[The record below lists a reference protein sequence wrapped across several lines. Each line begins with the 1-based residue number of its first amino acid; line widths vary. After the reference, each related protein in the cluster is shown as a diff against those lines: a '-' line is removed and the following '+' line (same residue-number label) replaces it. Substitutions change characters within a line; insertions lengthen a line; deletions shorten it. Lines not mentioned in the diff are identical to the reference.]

1 MAMQGPTGRRAML
14 TRVGCLL
21 CFVRRVLQH
30 FNRNRGLLLAGGVGY
45 NILLSIIPLF
55 AVLAV
60 TLSKVVSEEHLL
72 EVIALQAR
80 LLTPDRSELLVETL
94 RSLLEQRQLIGW
106 VGFGVML
113 FFSSLAF
120 RMLDDA
126 VAIIFQR
133 HRRTASRRLWVAA
146 LLPYVYVAVLGV
158 ALLGLTGLVAFF
170 NTMGRLDLSLLG
182 MHLPLSG
189 AAVFGLWASSFFGVA
204 LLFASIYKV
213 LPVVPVHIGRALI
226 GGLVAAALWEL
237 IRLALVW
244 WFAKV
249 SMVNLVYG
257 SLGTVVVLLLY
268 LEAAAVILLLGAQ
281 VIAELERSAEAGLP
295 WYQEPDRSQSASA
308 NSCDSC
314 NSHIGVGFA
323 TAPSDPSEADTD
335 AEQRPSRP
343 LEEAQATR
351 MGSSDRHSRHRRA

>member
-1 MAMQGPTGRRAML
+1 MAMQGPGGARSVLTGVR
-14 TRVGCLL
+14 CLL
-21 CFVRRVLQH
+21 CFAGRVLRH
-30 FNRNRGLLLAGGVGY
+30 FSRHRGLLLAGGVGY

-60 TLSKVVSEEHLL
+60 TLSQVVSQERLL
-72 EVIALQAR
+72 EVIELQAR
-80 LLTPDRSELLVETL
+80 LLTPGRSELIVDTL
-94 RSLLEQRQLIGW
+94 RSLLAQRQLIGW

-133 HRRTASRRLWVAA
+133 HRRTASRRVWVAA

-158 ALLGLTGLVAFF
+158 ALLGLTGLVALF

-182 MHLPLSG
+182 VHLPLSA
-189 AAVFGLWASSFFGVA
+189 AAVFGLWASSFFGIA
-204 LLFASIYKV
+204 LLFASIYKI
-213 LPVVPVHIGRALI
+213 LPVVPIDTGRALV

-237 IRLALVW
+237 IRFTLVW

-249 SMVNLVYG
+249 SVVNLVYG

-268 LEAAAVILLLGAQ
+268 LEAAAAILLLGAQ

-295 WYQEPDRSQSASA
+295 WYQEPDLVDPSTETA
-308 NSCDSC
+308 CP
-314 NSHIGVGFA
+314 GVAFGA
-323 TAPSDPSEADTD
+323 APRDPGPDAAHRPSD
-335 AEQRPSRP
+335 RP
-343 LEEAQATR
+343 
-351 MGSSDRHSRHRRA
+351 

>member
-1 MAMQGPTGRRAML
+1 MMAIQGPGGASSILAGVR
-14 TRVGCLL
+14 CLL
-21 CFVRRVLQH
+21 CFAGRVLRH
-30 FNRNRGLLLAGGVGY
+30 FSRNRGLLLAGGVGY

-60 TLSKVVSEEHLL
+60 TLSQVVSQERLL

-80 LLTPDRSELLVETL
+80 LLTPGRSELLIETL
-94 RSLLEQRQLIGW
+94 RSLLAQRQLIGW

-133 HRRTASRRLWVAA
+133 HRRSGSRRLWVAV

-158 ALLGLTGLVAFF
+158 ALLGLTGLVALF

-182 MHLPLSG
+182 MHLPLSA
-189 AAVFGLWASSFFGVA
+189 AAVFGLWASSFFGIA
-204 LLFASIYKV
+204 LLFASIYKI
-213 LPVVPVHIGRALI
+213 LPVVPIDTGRALV

-237 IRLALVW
+237 IRLGLVW

-249 SMVNLVYG
+249 SVVNLVYG

-268 LEAAAVILLLGAQ
+268 LEAAAAILLLGAQ

-295 WYQEPDRSQSASA
+295 WYQEPDPTDPSSETACPGVALGAAPWDPASA
-308 NSCDSC
+308 
-314 NSHIGVGFA
+314 A
-323 TAPSDPSEADTD
+323 AEPPSE
-335 AEQRPSRP
+335 RS
-343 LEEAQATR
+343 
-351 MGSSDRHSRHRRA
+351 

>member
-1 MAMQGPTGRRAML
+1 MCLEHSAISPNGERNDSYADVDRNKIAPGPETAAALAMAMIPSGIDR
-14 TRVGCLL
+14 LL
-21 CFVRRVLQH
+21 CFARRVLRH
-30 FNRNRGLLLAGGVGY
+30 FSRHRGLLLAGGVGY

-60 TLSKVVSEEHLL
+60 TLSRVVSEERLL

-80 LLTPDRSELLVETL
+80 LLTPGRSELLIETL
-94 RSLLEQRQLIGW
+94 RSLLDQRQMIGW

-133 HRRTASRRLWVAA
+133 HRRSASRRLWVAA

-158 ALLGLTGLVAFF
+158 ALLGLTGLVALF
-170 NTMGRLDLSLLG
+170 NTMGRLDLSLFG
-182 MHLPLSG
+182 VHLPLSA
-189 AAVFGLWASSFFGVA
+189 AAVFGLWASSFFGIA

-213 LPVVPVHIGRALI
+213 LPVVPIHTGRALI

-244 WFAKV
+244 WFSQV

-268 LEAAAVILLLGAQ
+268 LEAAAAVLLLGAQ

-295 WYQEPDRSQSASA
+295 WYREPEALDPTAENACTRAALPAAS
-308 NSCDSC
+308 N
-314 NSHIGVGFA
+314 
-323 TAPSDPSEADTD
+323 D
-335 AEQRPSRP
+335 AGESVSRP
-343 LEEAQATR
+343 PP
-351 MGSSDRHSRHRRA
+351 GPH

>member
-1 MAMQGPTGRRAML
+1 MAMQGLGGARSLMAQI
-14 TRVGCLL
+14 GCLW
-21 CFVRRVLQH
+21 CFVRRVLRH
-30 FNRNRGLLLAGGVGY
+30 FSLNRGLLLAGGVGY

-60 TLSKVVSEEHLL
+60 TLSKIVSEERLL

-80 LLTPDRSELLVETL
+80 LLTPGRSQLLIETL
-94 RSLLEQRQLIGW
+94 RSLLDQRQLIGW

-113 FFSSLAF
+113 FFSTLAF

-126 VAIIFQR
+126 VAIIFQH
-133 HRRTASRRLWVAA
+133 HRSSASRRLWVAA

-158 ALLGLTGLVAFF
+158 ALLGLTGLVALF
-170 NTMGRLDLSLLG
+170 NTLGRLDLSLLG
-182 MHLPLSG
+182 VHIPLSA

-204 LLFASIYKV
+204 LLFASIYKI
-213 LPVVPVHIGRALI
+213 LPVAPVHTGRALV

-244 WFAKV
+244 WFSKV

-268 LEAAAVILLLGAQ
+268 LEAAAAILLLGAQ

-295 WYQEPDRSQSASA
+295 WHQEPDRAGPGSDHF
-308 NSCDSC
+308 CT
-314 NSHIGVGFA
+314 A
-323 TAPSDPSEADTD
+323 TEAGCGSLTPDRTGAPPPSE
-335 AEQRPSRP
+335 R
-343 LEEAQATR
+343 L
-351 MGSSDRHSRHRRA
+351 

>member
-1 MAMQGPTGRRAML
+1 MRTQGPDGSGASLIGMGR
-14 TRVGCLL
+14 LL
-21 CFVRRVLQH
+21 CFVRRVLRH
-30 FNRNRGLLLAGGVGY
+30 FSDNRGMLLAGGVGY

-60 TLSKVVSEEHLL
+60 TLSHIVSEERLL

-80 LLTPDRSELLVETL
+80 LLTPGRSELLTETL
-94 RSLLEQRQLIGW
+94 RSLLAQRQLIGW

-182 MHLPLSG
+182 MHLPLTA

-213 LPVVPVHIGRALI
+213 LPVVPIHSGRALV

-244 WFAKV
+244 WFSQV

-268 LEAAAVILLLGAQ
+268 LEAAAAVLLLGAQ

-295 WYQEPDRSQSASA
+295 WYQDPDMDDPLSQPACTEAVLAAHPTNPQQIADAPPAEPHR
-308 NSCDSC
+308 
-314 NSHIGVGFA
+314 
-323 TAPSDPSEADTD
+323 APK
-335 AEQRPSRP
+335 
-343 LEEAQATR
+343 
-351 MGSSDRHSRHRRA
+351 

>member
-1 MAMQGPTGRRAML
+1 MTMQALSGTNASLIGIGR
-14 TRVGCLL
+14 LL
-21 CFVRRVLQH
+21 CFVHRVLRH
-30 FNRNRGLLLAGGVGY
+30 FSRHRGLLLAGGVGY

-60 TLSKVVSEEHLL
+60 TLSHVVSEERLL

-80 LLTPDRSELLVETL
+80 LLTPGRSELLVETL
-94 RSLLEQRQLIGW
+94 RSLLAQRQLIGW

-133 HRRTASRRLWVAA
+133 HRRSASRRLWVAA

-158 ALLGLTGLVAFF
+158 ALLGLTGLVALF

-182 MHLPLSG
+182 MHLPLSA

-204 LLFASIYKV
+204 LLFASIYKI
-213 LPVVPVHIGRALI
+213 LPVVPIHTGRALV

-237 IRLALVW
+237 LRLALVW
-244 WFAKV
+244 WFSQV

-257 SLGTVVVLLLY
+257 SLGTVIVLLLY
-268 LEAAAVILLLGAQ
+268 LEVAAVILLLGAQ

-295 WYQEPDRSQSASA
+295 WYQEPDLIDPESEQVCLGTRHAPLQS
-308 NSCDSC
+308 
-314 NSHIGVGFA
+314 
-323 TAPSDPSEADTD
+323 D
-335 AEQRPSRP
+335 AEQTIDVPPS
-343 LEEAQATR
+343 EY
-351 MGSSDRHSRHRRA
+351 G